1 MLKNA
6 YNSLSKNTIK
16 VTSYNDTSIKGTISA
31 KENCYLY
38 SSIPYDDGWSV
49 YVDGKK
55 AETFEI
61 GGTLLA
67 IELTPGNHQIEYK
80 YTPSGFVYGIA
91 ITAVTAL
98 GLCGYYIF
106 TKSSLKLN
114 KRGRKKEENL
124 VE

>member
-1 MLKNA
+1 MESESTSFDIYCYSCDDSVLKNS
-6 YNSLSKNTIK
+6 YNSLSKNTLN
-16 VTSYNDTSIKGTISA
+16 VSSYSDTSIKGTISS

-67 IELTPGNHQIEYK
+67 IELTAGNHQIEYK
-80 YTPSGFVYGIA
+80 YTPSG
-91 ITAVTAL
+91 
-98 GLCGYYIF
+98 
-106 TKSSLKLN
+106 
-114 KRGRKKEENL
+114 L
-124 VE
+124 V

>member
-1 MLKNA
+1 MKNA
-6 YNSLSKNTIK
+6 YNSLSKNTLN
-16 VTSYNDTSIKGTISA
+16 VSSYSDTSIKGTISS

-67 IELTPGNHQIEYK
+67 IELTAGNHQIEYK
-80 YTPSGFVYGIA
+80 YTPSGLVYGIA
-91 ITAVTAL
+91 VTAITAF

-106 TKSSLKLN
+106 SKS
-114 KRGRKKEENL
+114 
-124 VE
+124 